1 MRAKDPVFT
10 PDTAILMD
18 FRVDQSRG
26 MHFIYLLPFSTT
38 EALVESTLF
47 TPQVEDE
54 DFYISAISDYLSL
67 HLGLT
72 EYDAVHR
79 ERGVIPLGVM
89 PRHDPQIPGIGGN
102 GGAIRPSS
110 GYAFAFIQKQIDQAI
125 ARACNSGLAVSMPH
139 QAIDLWMD
147 AVLLHVL
154 RQFPQL
160 APDLFL
166 RMAAALT
173 GDEFATF
180 LSGEAGWRLRL
191 KVILAMPK
199 WPFLKAGVRLVLANP
214 GLSVRGRRAWT

>member
-1 MRAKDPVFT
+1 
-10 PDTAILMD
+10 
-18 FRVDQSRG
+18 
-26 MHFIYLLPFSTT
+26 
-38 EALVESTLF
+38 
-47 TPQVEDE
+47 
-54 DFYISAISDYLSL
+54 
-67 HLGLT
+67 
-72 EYDAVHR
+72 
-79 ERGVIPLGVM
+79 
-89 PRHDPQIPGIGGN
+89 
-102 GGAIRPSS
+102 
-110 GYAFAFIQKQIDQAI
+110 
-125 ARACNSGLAVSMPH
+125 MPH